1 MQKILRLFF
10 VIMLVSV
17 LDIVGYMPNQVQAV
31 LQALQD
37 AQTKINCAG
46 CDLRG
51 VIAFAGKDLHGAF
64 MPNVAMQPCLPTDA
78 NKNSSMICN
87 PKQLADFKK
96 TNLAGAILS
105 SSCLDGVSF
114 DQADL
119 TGADVSNSSV
129 QYASLHGAIVK
140 DMITDHATFCHT
152 IMPDGT
158 ECKDSWTGQ
167 GITIACNCVKQNIG
181 QQVTSSLAD
190 SNEVKKTGS

>member
-1 MQKILRLFF
+1 MH
-10 VIMLVSV
+10 
-17 LDIVGYMPNQVQAV
+17 IVGYMPNQVQAV

-37 AQTKINCAG
+37 AQTTINCAG

-51 VIAFAGKDLHGAF
+51 VIDFAGKDLHGIF
-64 MPNVAMQPCLPTDA
+64 MPNVSMQPCLPTDA
-78 NKNSSMICN
+78 NKNSNMICN

-119 TGADVSNSSV
+119 TGVDVSNSSV
-129 QYASLHGAIVK
+129 QYASLQGAIVK

-152 IMPDGT
+152 IMPDGI

-167 GITIACNCVKQNIG
+167 GTTIACNCRKENFEKQEI
-181 QQVTSSLAD
+181 SSLAD
-190 SNEVKKTGS
+190 SDQVTTTKADSDEIKTTDS